1 MNDKLLGLCEQIIKM
16 AVPTSMNTPLSIAAF
31 PLSLAVLPGELVP
44 LHLFENRYRQLLI
57 DLEAGVNEF
66 AIIYSAHGQMA
77 EVATIVSI
85 ESVATRYENGTSD
98 IIIKG
103 ERLVKVTDFYPKW
116 KDKLY
121 PGISF
126 EKLPINDSIEEK
138 TMHLFSEHQHKKEGN
153 SVNPTT
159 IYELALKL
167 NLTQEQQLKLISADS
182 SAIRNQIIRS
192 ALQFEDKI
200 HHQIELLNGNY
211 HLN

>member
-1 MNDKLLGLCEQIIKM
+1 MNDKLLRFCEQIIKVG
-16 AVPTSMNTPLSIAAF
+16 VPKSMNTPLSIAAF

-44 LHLFENRYRQLLI
+44 LHLFENRYRQLLT
-57 DLEAGVNEF
+57 DVEAGVNEF
-66 AIIYSAHGQMA
+66 AIIYSAHGQLA

-103 ERLVKVTDFYPKW
+103 ERLVKVTEFYPKW

-126 EKLPINDSIEEK
+126 NELPIYESLEEK
-138 TMHLFSEHQHKKEGN
+138 TLNLFRQHQYKKEVPDGPLN
-153 SVNPTT
+153 S
-159 IYELALKL
+159 IFELALKL
-167 NLTQEQQLKLISADS
+167 NLTQDQQLKLITADTS
-182 SAIRNQIIRS
+182 EHRNIIVRG
-192 ALQFEDKI
+192 ALQFEDRI